1 MDYETEAHTLFF
13 RADLTLL
20 PNLGLS
26 ANASYTTGT
35 GSIEDFHFGSMYPTG
50 DLKLD
55 YNVSTLNPNM
65 PYLYD
70 VAYLNGIDDY
80 SDVDFSE
87 FAFTASVNYRLN
99 KNVGLGLNY
108 YYNDYDDQEEYVYGD
123 QSVTIQSLMGFVTY
137 RF

>member
-1 MDYETEAHTLFF
+1 MDYETDAHTFF
-13 RADLTLL
+13 LGADITLL
-20 PNLGLS
+20 PNLGLN
-26 ANASYTTGT
+26 ANGSYTFGE
-35 GSIEDFHFGSMYPTG
+35 GSIEDFHLESMNPTG

-70 VAYLNGIDDY
+70 VAYLNGMDNY
-80 SDVDFSE
+80 SDLEFSE
-87 FAFTASVNYRLN
+87 LAFTAGVNYRLN

-108 YYNDYDDQEEYVYGD
+108 YYNDYDDEEEYVYGD
-123 QSVTIQSLMGFVTY
+123 QSVTLQSLMGSVTY